1 MDMEELI
8 VIESC
13 LVKYI
18 VILNLDIK
26 MVLSYIDI
34 SMGKVLSLDM
44 QFFKKLIKEHTVLDI
59 TKSLMKD

>member
-1 MDMEELI
+1 MEELI